1 MGPVEGKHRARREAF
16 FFSFSGYRQNLIEF
30 LAIGRGRAN
39 VLRPGCFY
47 ATDSHQRPK
56 RMSYQS
62 ISPLWHRYRQ
72 RDYLGNR
79 SEEDVN
85 PIASY
90 GEDVSEW
97 ARTKKL
103 RMHEHCHS
111 LLKAVANPRML
122 AIAIDDIGRRKLLG
136 DDPRV
141 SIPNWYPWDWLRDI
155 QKRVL
160 DGSFRRGK
168 YMKFKIKKPGKKGFR
183 TIEVPLDETRIVA
196 RNLSNLLTPILDPDF
211 FDLSMGFRPRRSPAH
226 CLAAARSL
234 INQGMHHMVACD
246 IRDAFGTV
254 PKKRMLQI
262 LSSRLHQSPVM
273 KLIEELLDP
282 NRKRGIP
289 QGLAISPICLN
300 VYLDHLLDHWWG
312 ENFPSTVLVRY
323 ADDLAVF
330 CDNQESAV
338 DCYAALRDRIQ
349 KIGMQIK
356 ESPHEAIF
364 DLSSGEHVNWI
375 GFNLRWTDGKMR
387 VQVNESSWCR
397 LETSLLEWKHKCDK
411 QDEGEPLT
419 DFEIASI
426 GTGWLTQ
433 KALGIRKA
441 EVPAVAG
448 QIRQLGDEIDLDLSQ
463 FTDEEAQIAWQTG
476 RSVAKRAQE
485 DVSKW
490 LPAA

>member
-1 MGPVEGKHRARREAF
+1 M
-16 FFSFSGYRQNLIEF
+16 L
-30 LAIGRGRAN
+30 
-39 VLRPGCFY
+39 
-47 ATDSHQRPK
+47 
-56 RMSYQS
+56 YQS
-62 ISPLWHRYRQ
+62 ISPLRHRYLQ

-79 SEEDVN
+79 SEETVN
-85 PIASY
+85 PITSY

-97 ARTKKL
+97 ARTKKS

-111 LLKAVANPRML
+111 LLTAVASPRML
-122 AIAIDDIGRRKLLG
+122 AIAIDNIGRKKILG

-141 SIPNWYPWDWLRDI
+141 SISNWYPWDWLRDI

-160 DGSFRRGK
+160 DGSFRSGK
-168 YMKFKIKKPGKKGFR
+168 YAKHKIPKPGKKGFR
-183 TIEVPLDETRIVA
+183 TIEVPPDETRIVT
-196 RNLSNLLTPILDPDF
+196 RNLSNLLKPLLDPDF
-211 FDLSMGFRPRRSPAH
+211 YELSMGFRPKRSPTH
-226 CLAAARSL
+226 CVMAASSL
-234 INQGMHHMVACD
+234 INQGKHHMVACD

-273 KLIEELLDP
+273 KLIEELLDRT
-282 NRKRGIP
+282 RKRGIP

-312 ENFPSTVLVRY
+312 ENFPGTVLVRY

-330 CDNQESAV
+330 CDTHESAV
-338 DCYAALRDRIQ
+338 DCYAALRERVAT
-349 KIGMQIK
+349 IGMQIK

-397 LETSLLEWKHKCDK
+397 LEDGLSEWKYKRDK
-411 QDEGEPLT
+411 HDEGEPLS

-433 KALGIRKA
+433 KALGIREA

-448 QIRQLGDEIDLDLSQ
+448 QIRQLGDEIDLDMSQ
-463 FTDEEAQIAWQTG
+463 FTDEQAQIAWQTG
-476 RSVAKRAQE
+476 RSVAERAQE
-485 DVSKW
+485 DVSQW